1 MPKVS
6 EAYLASRRQH
16 ILDAAIACF
25 ARNGFH
31 QTTTD
36 DICREAEISPGALYG
51 YFSSKEEII
60 KAVAAQ
66 HSQDERMNNLVRQ
79 MGKTDDFLQVEALLT
94 YWFSRLKRAA
104 MDTAMRVRVRSWAE
118 ALQNPQVEA
127 EVLARWAERLATGEE
142 WIKKSQA
149 RGEINPD
156 LDSQAAARALQAVLD
171 GFVLQ
176 WMIDPDIDIQNF
188 LEVVI
193 ALFGG
198 SFWQGEQKSEGNGR
212 LPDADG

>member
-66 HSQDERMNNLVRQ
+66 QSQDERMNNLVKQ
-79 MGKTDDFLQVEALLT
+79 METTEDFLQLESLLT
-94 YWFSRLKRAA
+94 YWFSRLERPEI
-104 MDTAMRVRVRSWAE
+104 DTALRLRVRSWTE
-118 ALQNPQVEA
+118 ALQNPLVKED
-127 EVLARWAERLATGEE
+127 VLARWKDRLSTGQE
-142 WIKKSQA
+142 WIGKSQE

-156 LDSQAAARALQAVLD
+156 LDTQAAARALQAVLD

-176 WMIDPDIDIQNF
+176 WTIDPDIDIQNF

-198 SFWQGEQKSEGNGR
+198 SFWQGEQKSKGNGR
-212 LPDADG
+212 LLAADG